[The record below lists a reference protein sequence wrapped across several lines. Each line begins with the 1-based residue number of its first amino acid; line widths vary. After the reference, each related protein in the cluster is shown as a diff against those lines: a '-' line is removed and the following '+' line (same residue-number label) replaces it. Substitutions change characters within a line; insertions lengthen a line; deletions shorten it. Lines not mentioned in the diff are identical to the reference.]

1 MNAAT
6 FFIPKKPKGY
16 QPLKYAY
23 INFYSQEDLETATSN
38 IYQYKG
44 NQLEWAPAD
53 EKSCNICGYTNHMA
67 IECDYQLKQNKNN
80 NRYLNR
86 KNKLKEIKGYN
97 INRNRNRTYADVT
110 KSINRNNQF
119 KGRSNSL
126 QFRSWNQT
134 NILHDTMGNWD
145 EDFDDE
151 FINNKSNNK
160 LHNGTKS
167 GSSMHDRNN
176 NVINNLKN
184 QIQELT
190 KLVGK
195 VVLESKSM
203 KEELVKLKAEQ
214 IQKDNNQKE
223 NRNNKKGVHFNI
235 SSSSKLND
243 NNKRLK
249 TDSSDSEKEK
259 EENINIFENK
269 LKQQDKYLNNIAES
283 LLNIQSQLEKIEHNK
298 KDDVSVG
305 GSYNIHDNDDELID
319 IN

>member
-1 MNAAT
+1 MEFKINEEQESIRFIGLDEKKILNQKSNEQIQEECSRTVQIINIPLYITPKDIRAIFSRYGEIEEKGFYTRVKGIYQQAYITYKEEDALTIFSKHWSVWTFKEYLQVISLDLSEEKRLERKEYSIKLCGLPSNTTARDIQSFIEEVNAAT
-6 FFIPKKPKGY
+6 FFIPKKLKGY

-23 INFYSQEDLETATSN
+23 INFYSQKDLETAT
-38 IYQYKG
+38 
-44 NQLEWAPAD
+44 
-53 EKSCNICGYTNHMA
+53 
-67 IECDYQLKQNKNN
+67 
-80 NRYLNR
+80 R
-86 KNKLKEIKGYN
+86 
-97 INRNRNRTYADVT
+97 
-110 KSINRNNQF
+110 
-119 KGRSNSL
+119 
-126 QFRSWNQT
+126 
-134 NILHDTMGNWD
+134 
-145 EDFDDE
+145 
-151 FINNKSNNK
+151 
-160 LHNGTKS
+160 
-167 GSSMHDRNN
+167 
-176 NVINNLKN
+176 
-184 QIQELT
+184 
-190 KLVGK
+190 K

-223 NRNNKKGVHFNI
+223 SRNNKKGVHFNI